1 MWAIF
6 GKEILVP
13 ALIGILAIAGLESWV
28 RSDAAV
34 DYIDVHR
41 PGYIGIPIRVVVEKQ
56 LWHLEALARTGV
68 DRVAIVGSSSVVNG
82 IDERTLRQQF
92 RDLGYPLQPQ
102 TLGVTAFLAYELPL
116 LKRLILTSRTKR
128 VVYLYNLFSFADQVH
143 PEAVDSRW
151 DLPEMLRLQPLQP
164 WDTAGNNLILDRTAT
179 NFLWLTR
186 YRDLLKEEAWRALT
200 ATLSPLDQPYD
211 YPPGE
216 IIAPSQRPQAMEPP
230 IPPGTGVVW
239 LRKAYLDSTGRND
252 TMGYR
257 GLERFCALAREAG
270 VDFMVAPVV
279 EPAFNRFSAYA
290 KEADRETVDRNVK
303 AIADRCGATFVPRD
317 GFKDIESRD
326 MLFRDFVHLYDTG
339 RDIYTPRLGEM
350 IMSR

>member
-1 MWAIF
+1 MWTIF

-13 ALIGILAIAGLESWV
+13 ALIGVLAIAGLESWV

-34 DYIDVHR
+34 DYIDAHR

-56 LWHLEALARTGV
+56 LWHLEALARTAV

-82 IDERTLRQQF
+82 IDERALRQQF
-92 RDLGYPLQPQ
+92 RDKGYPLQPQ

-116 LKRLILTSRTKR
+116 LKRLILTPRTKR

-151 DLPEMLRLQPLQP
+151 DLPEMLRLQPLQL
-164 WDTAGNNLILDRTAT
+164 WDTAGNSLMLDRTAT

-186 YRDLLKEEAWRALT
+186 YRDLFKEEAWRLLT
-200 ATLSPLDQPYD
+200 GTLSPIDQPYD
-211 YPPGE
+211 YAQDDA
-216 IIAPSQRPQAMEPP
+216 IASSQWLRAMEPALG
-230 IPPGTGVVW
+230 PGAGVVW
-239 LRKAYLDSTGRND
+239 LRKAYLASTRRDD

-257 GLERFCALAREAG
+257 GLERFCVLAHEAG
-270 VDFMVAPVV
+270 VAFMVAPIV
-279 EPAFNRFSAYA
+279 EPAFNRYSAYA
-290 KEADRETVDRNVK
+290 QGADREAVDRNVK
-303 AIADRCGATFVPRD
+303 TIANRCGATFVPRD
-317 GFKDIESRD
+317 GFKDIETQD
-326 MLFRDFVHLYDTG
+326 ILFRDFVHLYDTG

-350 IMSR
+350 IMGR

>member
-34 DYIDVHR
+34 DYIDIHR
-41 PGYIGIPIRVVVEKQ
+41 PGSIGTPTRVVVEKQ
-56 LWHLEALARTGV
+56 LWHLEALARSDV
-68 DRVAIVGSSSVVNG
+68 DRVAVVGSSSVVNG
-82 IDERTLRQQF
+82 IDERALRRQL
-92 RDLGYPLQPQ
+92 RDQGYPLQPQ

-116 LKRLILTSRTKR
+116 LKRLILTPRTRR
-128 VVYLYNLFSFADQVH
+128 VVYLYNLYSFADQVH

-151 DLPEMLRLQPLQP
+151 DLPEMLRLRPLQP
-164 WDTAGNNLILDRTAT
+164 WDTAGDSLMLDRTAI

-186 YRDLLKEEAWRALT
+186 YRDLLKDEAWRLLT
-200 ATLSPLDQPYD
+200 GSLAPLDQPYD
-211 YPPGE
+211 YPPGDVV
-216 IIAPSQRPQAMEPP
+216 AATQRPQAMEPALAP
-230 IPPGTGVVW
+230 NTGVAW
-239 LRKAYLDSTGRND
+239 LRAAYLASTLRDD

-257 GLERFCALAREAG
+257 GLERFCALAHQAG
-270 VDFMVAPVV
+270 AAFTVAPVV

-290 KEADRETVDRNVK
+290 RGADRAAVDRNVE
-303 AIADRCGATFVPRD
+303 AIARRCGAAFVPRER
-317 GFKDIESRD
+317 FKDIEAQD
-326 MLFRDFVHLYDTG
+326 LLFRDFVHLYDTG

-350 IMSR
+350 IMGR